1 MKHIV
6 TAKEGFYFNEETKK
20 LESYELVKVEFTLA
34 EDSPTYY
41 HCKLGGVDKIIET
54 DHLVLFENEVAFEC
68 GNFIRSTEARYLPA
82 IGRALPWNNGLTWA
96 FVDGMAKQVDAT
108 TIGLTYEDYTVR
120 VTSGEKYYSCKSEV
134 YKWHDYV
141 VKEANGSERTVVSPA
156 TLIGLTDE
164 HKKLVSEWEGL
175 AKKMVEAG
183 LEFLYCAESGLI
195 KVFHRNKNA
204 DIEVDYT
211 DLSMDGFTSCHDV
224 AYRTDVGAIYLGC
237 DDDIWVKSK

>member
-41 HCKLGGVDKIIET
+41 HCKMGGVDKVIKT

-68 GNFIRSTEARYLPA
+68 GNFIRSTEAVHLPS

-141 VKEANGSERTVVSPA
+141 VKEADGSERTVVSPA

-164 HKKLVSEWEGL
+164 HKKLVSEWEAL
-175 AKKMVEAG
+175 SKKMLEAG
-183 LEFLYCAESGLI
+183 LEFLYCTESGRI
-195 KVFHRNKNA
+195 MVFHRNKDA

-211 DLSMDGFTSCHDV
+211 DLSEDGFTACHDAV
-224 AYRTDVGAIYLGC
+224 YRTDVNAIYLGC